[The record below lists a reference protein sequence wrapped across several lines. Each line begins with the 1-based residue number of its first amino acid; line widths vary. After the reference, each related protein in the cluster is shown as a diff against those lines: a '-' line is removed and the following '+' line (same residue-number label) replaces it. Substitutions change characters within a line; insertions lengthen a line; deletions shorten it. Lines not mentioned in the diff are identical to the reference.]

1 MVPEIAS
8 VSLSLTDAMPS
19 GGGEVVMKKTVTVL
33 AVALAL
39 SAPPLASGCG
49 GGRASAF
56 DEGTTAVAPV
66 TEEGR
71 ARHDALVAEGD
82 AAFAEREDEARLR
95 AAVTA
100 YQGAVEADASDYET
114 WIKLCRAQYFLAYG
128 YMEFDPALEAE
139 TTAMYHDS
147 ITSAERGLAA
157 LSPAFAERVRS
168 TGQFTSGLE
177 VLDARA
183 VPLVYWRSSAIGRWA
198 RRDGFATVLQ
208 YKDEIR
214 GSMNRALELDRD
226 YFYAGPDRYFGAFF
240 AVAPAYAGGDLD
252 RSRQHFEY
260 SIGRYPG
267 YFGTHVLYA
276 GEYAVKTQDR
286 ELFTRELQWVID
298 GDPDMIPE
306 VRAEN
311 LVEQRK
317 ARDLL
322 ARADELFE

>member
-1 MVPEIAS
+1 
-8 VSLSLTDAMPS
+8 
-19 GGGEVVMKKTVTVL
+19 MKKTMSIL
-33 AVALAL
+33 GLMLAL
-39 SAPPLASGCG
+39 VVPLGAAGCG
-49 GGRASAF
+49 GGRSSAF
-56 DEGTTAVAPV
+56 DEGTTAASGPV
-66 TEEGR
+66 SADAQ
-71 ARHDALVAEGD
+71 ARHDALVQEGD
-82 AAFAEREDEARLR
+82 AAFAERAEEARLR
-95 AAVTA
+95 AAIDA
-100 YQGAVEADASDYET
+100 YQGAVDAVPGDHET
-114 WIKLCRAQYFLAYG
+114 WAKLCRAQYFLAYG

-139 TTAMYHDS
+139 TTAMYHSS
-147 ITSAERGLAA
+147 ITSAEHGLAA
-157 LSPAFAERVRS
+157 LSPAFAEQVRS
-168 TGQFTSGLE
+168 TGQFASGLS

-214 GSMNRALELDRD
+214 ASMNRALELDRD

-240 AVAPAYAGGDLD
+240 AVAPSYAGGDLE

-298 GDPDMIPE
+298 GDPNMIPE
-306 VRAEN
+306 VVAEN